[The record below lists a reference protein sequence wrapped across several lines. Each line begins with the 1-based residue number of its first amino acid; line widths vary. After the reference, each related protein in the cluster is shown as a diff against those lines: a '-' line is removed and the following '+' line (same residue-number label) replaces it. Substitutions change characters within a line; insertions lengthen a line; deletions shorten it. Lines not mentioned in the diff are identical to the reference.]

1 MAEIGIVEI
10 TEQTHKMVKKVTFDW
25 TATTGAA
32 GDTTTKYYDGEV
44 LRIVNMA
51 NTSTGTW
58 SLQMNDSDGV
68 DLLGGQGVD
77 AMTSGGTD
85 FGTST
90 GGTKTYPLS
99 AVSSKIILE
108 ISSASIGST
117 GQTIVYIR

>member
-1 MAEIGIVEI
+1 MAGTVTI

-44 LRIVNMA
+44 LRVVAMA
-51 NTSTGTW
+51 RTSSGNYG
-58 SLQMNDSDGV
+58 LQINDNDGV
-68 DLLGGQGVD
+68 DLLGGQGTT
-77 AMTSGGTD
+77 MTSGGTD

-99 AVSSKIILE
+99 AVSSKLTLE
-108 ISSASIGST
+108 ITGGSTGGST